1 MIKAIAIDGE
11 PIALKVIENFCHEI
25 ETITLE
31 KTFGNAEE
39 GLKYLKKFP
48 TDIIFLDIEMPNING
63 IDLYK
68 QIKQNTLVIFITSR
82 PDYAV
87 EGFNLN
93 ALDYLLKP
101 FTFERFF
108 QAVEKAKLFTTKQDS
123 GEIKY
128 IFI

>member
-1 MIKAIAIDGE
+1 
-11 PIALKVIENFCHEI
+11 
-25 ETITLE
+25 
-31 KTFGNAEE
+31 
-39 GLKYLKKFP
+39 
-48 TDIIFLDIEMPNING
+48 MPNLNG

-101 FTFERFF
+101 FTFERFK
-108 QAVEKAKLFTTKQDS
+108 QAIRLVIILQLLI
-123 GEIKY
+123 IKKHN
-128 IFI
+128 IFL